1 MIGSF
6 RNFAKTKFAGLL
18 VFLMIIPFIFWGMGG
33 MFSSGN
39 SNNIA
44 KINKKNISTQDFIEH
59 VNKSNIP
66 EKTIRD
72 NLDQNIIEE
81 LLSTLVSTSLLDLE
95 IEDFKILVTERTLL
109 NKIKSNKNFLNENGN
124 FERIKYEKFLLENN
138 QSAPSFEARLRAREL
153 QKNLFDYIGAGTTS
167 PKFLITKLFEEEN
180 KKLEIEFINLK
191 NFYKKKEEFSDL
203 EITKFIN
210 ENKDNLKV
218 EYIDFEYAIIT
229 PKNVIGVDEF
239 NQTFFDKIDEIEID
253 ISNNTDLKSILDKYK
268 IKPTIVKNLRYSKNN
283 TEIEKKIFE
292 IKNIKFD
299 IFENGDN
306 FILYKINNSVERTP
320 DLNDPELKNEVLEL
334 ISQKNKFDFNSSLIK
349 KINEKKFDK
358 KEFSK
363 MTNGKEE
370 NLTLNS
376 IKDNKKFEI
385 NAVELLYSLP
395 SNSYTLIND
404 KQNNVYLANIK
415 KIKKPKIDDLN
426 LAEYTNK
433 QNTNNKNSILKSYD
447 LLLNKKYNV
456 VLNKKTI
463 ERVKNFFQ

>member
-1 MIGSF
+1 M
-6 RNFAKTKFAGLL
+6 
-18 VFLMIIPFIFWGMGG
+18 
-33 MFSSGN
+33 
-39 SNNIA
+39 
-44 KINKKNISTQDFIEH
+44 
-59 VNKSNIP
+59 
-66 EKTIRD
+66 
-72 NLDQNIIEE
+72 
-81 LLSTLVSTSLLDLE
+81 
-95 IEDFKILVTERTLL
+95 
-109 NKIKSNKNFLNENGN
+109 
-124 FERIKYEKFLLENN
+124 
-138 QSAPSFEARLRAREL
+138 
-153 QKNLFDYIGAGTTS
+153 
-167 PKFLITKLFEEEN
+167 
-180 KKLEIEFINLK
+180 
-191 NFYKKKEEFSDL
+191 
-203 EITKFIN
+203 
-210 ENKDNLKV
+210 
-218 EYIDFEYAIIT
+218 T

-239 NQTFFDKIDEIEID
+239 NQAFFDKIDEIEID

-349 KINEKKFDK
+349 KINEKKFNK
-358 KEFSK
+358 KEFLK
-363 MTNGKEE
+363 MTNGKVE

-395 SNSYTLIND
+395 PNSYSLIND
-404 KQNNVYLANIK
+404 EKNNVYLANIK

-426 LAEYTNK
+426 FAEYTNK
-433 QNTNNKNSILKSYD
+433 QNTNSKNSILKSYD